1 MEIGNVIREFNKRG
15 EVIFEG
21 LILKIDEEKNS
32 VYLKIKADNI
42 MLSSYNITED
52 GSVAFG
58 LSYMKKCLERDDHVL
73 LK

>member
-15 EVIFEG
+15 EIIFEG

-32 VYLKIKADNI
+32 VYLKIKADNED
-42 MLSSYNITED
+42 YFTYTED

-58 LSYMKKCLERDDHVL
+58 LSYMKKCLKRDDHVL

>member
-21 LILKIDEEKNS
+21 LILKIDEEKNL
-32 VYLKIKADNI
+32 VYLKIKEDNENFFI
-42 MLSSYNITED
+42 YNED
-52 GSVAFG
+52 GSVKFG
-58 LSYMKKCLERDDHVL
+58 LNYIKKCLKRDDHVL

>member
-15 EVIFEG
+15 EIIFEG

-32 VYLKIKADNI
+32 VYLKIKADNED
-42 MLSSYNITED
+42 YFTYTED

-58 LSYMKKCLERDDHVL
+58 LNYMKICLERDDHVL